1 MNRIEIKSQYWEE
14 KEVGKAKLLIIISAV
29 VVFSFVPM
37 IKMPYEVVVQKRVS
51 EEYTTVEPYTVQ
63 EQVREPYQSYSSSL
77 VEEPYQTW
85 DSSRKELGT
94 YGGWVTKF
102 RTVQKSIPVTR
113 YRTVTK
119 DVTEYR
125 EVTKT
130 RLVTRPVVETR
141 TKRVS
146 ILRYLLK

>member
-1 MNRIEIKSQYWEE
+1 M
-14 KEVGKAKLLIIISAV
+14 GKAKLFIIISV
-29 VVFSFVPM
+29 VIVFGFVPM
-37 IKMPYEVVVQKRVS
+37 VSMSYEVVVQRQVS

-63 EQVREPYQSYSSSL
+63 EEVKEPYQSYSSYS
-77 VEEPYQTW
+77 VQEPYKTW

-94 YGGWVTKF
+94 YGGYVTEF
-102 RTVQKSIPVTR
+102 RTVVKSIPVTQ

-119 DVTEYR
+119 DVTKYR

-146 ILRYLLK
+146 VLRYLLR

>member
-1 MNRIEIKSQYWEE
+1 M
-14 KEVGKAKLLIIISAV
+14 GKTKLLIIISLV
-29 VVFSFVPM
+29 IVFCFVPM
-37 IKMPYEVVVQKRVS
+37 INMPYEVVVQKQVE

-63 EQVREPYQSYSSSL
+63 EEVKEPYQLDTYL
-77 VEEPYQTW
+77 RFEEPYETW
-85 DSSRKELGT
+85 EGGIG
-94 YGGWVTKF
+94 GGWVTKF
-102 RTVQKSIPVTR
+102 RTVTKTVPVTR

-119 DVTEYR
+119 EVTKYR

-146 ILRYLLK
+146 ILRYLLR